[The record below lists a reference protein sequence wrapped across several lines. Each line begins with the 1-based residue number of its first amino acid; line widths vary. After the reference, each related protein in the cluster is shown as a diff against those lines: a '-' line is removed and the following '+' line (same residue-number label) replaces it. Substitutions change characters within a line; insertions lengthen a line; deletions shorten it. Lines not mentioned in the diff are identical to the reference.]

1 MIDRLRLLLDRPL
14 DPSVARAVTVLASAI
29 FVAVATLFVLGAQ
42 REDGQPVVQQI
53 PASPPRARLA
63 QAPSAEAAHP
73 RRQSSRPRSGGRQDP
88 QDIGGSRAA
97 RRAGRTLKTHR
108 ALQHVPFRSGELAID
123 LVGAR
128 RSRAVVR
135 VSAPTLGRA
144 RAGWLDFLRRYR
156 DAGRAYV
163 PVFRT
168 TEGGR

>member
-1 MIDRLRLLLDRPL
+1 MIDRLRLLLDSPL

-29 FVAVATLFVLGAQ
+29 FVGVAALFVLGGQ
-42 REDGQPVVQQI
+42 REDGQPVAQI
-53 PASPPRARLA
+53 AASPPRERLA
-63 QAPSAEAAHP
+63 QAPSDEAAHP

-88 QDIGGSRAA
+88 QDIEGSRAA

-108 ALQHVPFRSGELAID
+108 ALQHVPFRSGALAID

-135 VSAPTLGRA
+135 VSAPTLARA

-156 DAGRAYV
+156 DAGRAYA
-163 PVFRT
+163 PVFRAT
-168 TEGGR
+168 GGGR